1 MENDQLSWKHVVAYV
16 LAASIS
22 AALLVLGEPSEIAAM
37 PSFLVWLMINRK
49 NVGELW

>member
-1 MENDQLSWKHVVAYV
+1 MEHDHLSWKHVVSYL

-22 AALLVLGEPSEIAAM
+22 AVLLLLGESPEIAAT

-49 NVGELW
+49 NSGERW